1 MLVPVKAFAA
11 GKARLAP
18 ALSAPERETLA
29 RMMAERVVAAA
40 APLPVAVACD
50 DDDVAAWAHAHGA
63 EVVWTP
69 GVGLDG
75 AVQQG
80 CELLVAGGA
89 GRVVVCHADL
99 PRAAGLAR
107 LAGDGD
113 GDGDG
118 DGFDGITFVPDR
130 RDDGTNVASI
140 PATAIEAG
148 FTFAYGPG
156 SFRRHVAEAERLD
169 VPVRV
174 LRLPELQWDVDTPDD
189 LSGAEPATTTTTT

>member
-18 ALSAPERETLA
+18 ALSAPEREALA
-29 RMMAERVVAAA
+29 RTMAERVVAAA

-50 DDDVAAWAHAHGA
+50 DDDVATWARAQGA

-89 GRVVVCHADL
+89 TRVVVCHADL
-99 PRAAGLAR
+99 PRAASLGR
-107 LAGDGD
+107 LADAAD
-113 GDGDG
+113 D
-118 DGFDGITFVPDR
+118 FDGITFVPDR
-130 RDDGTNVASI
+130 RDDGTNVASV
-140 PATAIEAG
+140 PAAAIGAG

-189 LSGAEPATTTTTT
+189 LPGAEPAATTTTT